1 MTPSAHAQTPLAKK
15 AVALKRELAEKIH
28 SHRKQISEWTLEQA
42 RKAPPP
48 FYSSVDLR
56 DSGHK
61 IVPVDSNLFPAGFN
75 NICPD
80 DLRTSP
86 SIMRAQVEGLAAR
99 LSIEVPRKILVLPE
113 AHTSNSWYI
122 ENLYYLTQILKDAG
136 FEVEVGWIGTAPPTE
151 LLMRDGSVR
160 LVSATAKEIHAHP
173 IRVESGEL
181 LAGPFRP
188 DLVLLNNDFSS
199 GYPTLLDGVKQPVIP
214 SHRLGWH
221 SRKKSTHFKHYN
233 ALAGE
238 FAQLIGVDP
247 WVLQIDTEEVDYVN
261 FNEDEGID
269 RVEAAVARVLDRSK
283 KAYIERGITQD
294 PFVFVKNNSGTYG
307 MGIMVVHSAEE
318 LEKLNRRAKN
328 KMSVG
333 KNKLPIESMA
343 VQEGVPTATLVDR
356 LAAEPVIYL
365 AGCELIGGFLRTNTE
380 RGVEEN
386 LNSQGMVFRK
396 LCMTDLRDSQ
406 SIEEEME
413 AEEELP
419 VLELVYGSVARLSAL
434 ATGRE
439 LAEAGTLGDRPHP
452 SAADPYGANQA
463 QFGHRTHPSPTEHLS

>member
-1 MTPSAHAQTPLAKK
+1 MTPTSHAQTPLAKK
-15 AVALKRELAEKIH
+15 AAAVKRELAEKIH
-28 SHRKQISEWTLEQA
+28 AHRREIAQWTLEQS

-75 NICPD
+75 NICPE

-86 SIMRAQVEGLAAR
+86 PILRAQVEGLAAR
-99 LSIEVPRKILVLPE
+99 LQIPVPQKILVIPE
-113 AHTSNSWYI
+113 SHTSNSWYI
-122 ENLYYLTQILKDAG
+122 ENLHYLTQLFREAG
-136 FEVEVGWIGTAPPTE
+136 FDIQVGWIGGAAPSE
-151 LLMRDGSVR
+151 LQMQDGSIR
-160 LVSATAKEIHAHP
+160 LVSATAKEVHAWPIRKDSGRIHAG
-173 IRVESGEL
+173 S
-181 LAGPFRP
+181 FSP
-188 DLVLLNNDFSS
+188 DLILLNNDFSS
-199 GYPTLLDGVKQPVIP
+199 GHPVILDDILQPVVP
-214 SHRLGWH
+214 SHHLGWH
-221 SRKKSTHFKHYN
+221 TRKKSTHFKHYN
-233 ALAGE
+233 HLAQE

-247 WVLQIDTEEVDYVN
+247 WVLQIDTEEVDQVN
-261 FNEDEGID
+261 FNEDLGID
-269 RVEAAVARVLDRSK
+269 RVEAAAARVLDRTR
-283 KAYIERGITQD
+283 KAYIERGIEQE
-294 PFVFVKNNSGTYG
+294 PFVFIKNNSGTYG
-307 MGIMVVHSAEE
+307 MGIMVIHSAEE

-396 LCMTDLRDSQ
+396 LCMTDLR
-406 SIEEEME
+406 E
-413 AEEELP
+413 AQESDEGIDFEDELP

-439 LAEAGTLGDRPHP
+439 LAEVGSRRATAPAEEVREGSPVTPRTSEAI
-452 SAADPYGANQA
+452 SA
-463 QFGHRTHPSPTEHLS
+463 RLS